1 MSTQNVPPTDGE
13 RTPPTRLRVPPGI
26 RASDEEREQ
35 IAHIL
40 RAAMTEGRLDLDEG
54 EQRLA
59 AAYAATYREELTPLT
74 TDLPGGGRHAL
85 ADTPEARD
93 FARRHLRRHA
103 GKVAVVALVLV
114 SLWVLSGAVF
124 FWPAIPLAFLFFG
137 LMARVRFYRY
147 ARSAGFW
154 PDGRWPAGRWPGG
167 PGGRWAPGP
176 WR

>member
-1 MSTQNVPPTDGE
+1 MSTQHVPG
-13 RTPPTRLRVPPGI
+13 PGGHRI

-40 RAAMTEGRLDLDEG
+40 RTAMTEGRLTLGEG
-54 EQRLA
+54 EERLA
-59 AAYAATYREELTPLT
+59 AAYAATFREDLGPLT
-74 TDLPGGGRHAL
+74 ADLPGGGRHAL

-103 GKVAVVALVLV
+103 GAVVLVGAILIG
-114 SLWVLSGAVF
+114 LWVLSGAVF
-124 FWPAIPLAFLFFG
+124 FWPAIPLAFLTFG
-137 LMARVRFYRY
+137 LMARIRFYRF

-154 PDGRWPAGRWPGG
+154 PGGGWPAGRWPGG
-167 PGGRWAPGP
+167 PGGGWGPRP